1 MSTDPIPAIR
11 HKVESLVKDIDNKY
25 QGMVQVRKLFIVKCI
40 DEIYEMLKMIDWLPL
55 RAKQCKEFDQRS
67 LYRREWEKMSIHS

>member
-25 QGMVQVRKLFIVKCI
+25 QGMVQVWKLYII
-40 DEIYEMLKMIDWLPL
+40 EEMYDLFKMYDFLSL

-67 LYRREWEKMSIHS
+67 LYRRE